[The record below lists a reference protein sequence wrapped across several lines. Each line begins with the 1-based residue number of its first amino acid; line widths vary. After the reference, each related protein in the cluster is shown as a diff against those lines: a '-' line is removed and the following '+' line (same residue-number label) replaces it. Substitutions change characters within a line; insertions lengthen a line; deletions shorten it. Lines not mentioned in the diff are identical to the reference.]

1 MLVTAGV
8 VLVLYRR
15 EFHSDVLEVMV
26 YTETAIAESPREG
39 EGEVPRG

>member
-1 MLVTAGV
+1 
-8 VLVLYRR
+8 
-15 EFHSDVLEVMV
+15 VMV